1 MLLSERQAA
10 EEARRAST
18 DAEARNVELTKK
30 LEDAEQK
37 VDQLQESVQRFV
49 THDKGTV

>member
-1 MLLSERQAA
+1 MQALILSERQAA
-10 EEARRAST
+10 EEAKKAST
-18 DAEARNVELTKK
+18 DAEARNAELAKK

-49 THDKGTV
+49 STR

>member
-10 EEARRAST
+10 EEARKACI
-18 DAEARNVELTKK
+18 DAEARNAELTRQ
-30 LEDAEQK
+30 LEDAGRK

-49 THDKGTV
+49 NTSYGD